1 MQVKVR
7 IGHDSASIPALLALL
22 CLLRCVVRTSSFL
35 PPSCSWTNSC
45 EQSYCS
51 ELKAIKRSKDES
63 TRNTSMAPI
72 CRIVTRSDA
81 KIPTTTPSSLIQQ
94 QDFLDKLDAFY
105 HAESRQRTKNLRYL
119 GPSKKKVQ
127 NAEGKLVVDR
137 AEEEKLVSEVR
148 GSLEDA
154 GFELVSRRDLDLCES
169 LNAEYLLR
177 LSILPDVKEL
187 DAGILREF
195 YPKRFDVNGTVLDEN
210 ELLFGGRVLVYWRG
224 YSEEVTRGRLVLPKI
239 DYLQASIVQRSA
251 AWVKHRLDDVESEL
265 MTALVRRVRL
275 ARRKAQRLV
284 ISFLDSIPV
293 KFVAKMARDFVMDDD
308 AMELV
313 FISESKDNTNLR
325 GTSRLSRYGGSKI
338 KFVGSSN
345 PDDALDPFTICE
357 VKYDDPSPVPNASA
371 EYLLNLERT
380 SIDNTTVSAAVEHD
394 IYEEVNNKAFTCQ
407 YDAQMSKDNPEDEL
421 PPMQLLERVS
431 ISNLVDLFTTSG
443 RRSLLNAIVSKSEL
457 VEPTYEE
464 VSSTSML

>member
-1 MQVKVR
+1 MRAKVR
-7 IGHDSASIPALLALL
+7 NGHDSASIPAILALL
-22 CLLRCVVRTSSFL
+22 CLLHCVGRTSSFL
-35 PPSCSWTNSC
+35 PPSCSWMNSG
-45 EQSYCS
+45 EHPYCS
-51 ELKAIKRSKDES
+51 ELNAIKRRKDKS
-63 TRNTSMAPI
+63 NRNTDMDPI

-119 GPSKKKVQ
+119 GPSKQKVQ
-127 NAEGKLVVDR
+127 GAEGKQVVDR
-137 AEEEKLVSEVR
+137 GEEEKLVSEVR

-187 DAGILREF
+187 DAGLAREF
-195 YPKRFDVNGTVLDEN
+195 YPKRFDANGTVLDEN

-224 YSEEVTRGRLVLPKI
+224 YSAEVTRGRLVLPKI

-251 AWVKHRLDDVESEL
+251 AWVKHRLDDIESEL

-275 ARRKAQRLV
+275 ARRKAQRLAV
-284 ISFLDSIPV
+284 GFLDSIPV
-293 KFVAKMARDFVMDDD
+293 KFVAQMARDFVMDDD
-308 AMELV
+308 AMEGV
-313 FISESKDNTNLR
+313 FMSESKDSTNLR

-357 VKYDDPSPVPNASA
+357 VNYDDPSPVPNAST
-371 EYLLNLERT
+371 EYLRNLQRMA
-380 SIDNTTVSAAVEHD
+380 IDNTTVVAAVEHD
-394 IYEEVNNKAFTCQ
+394 IYEEVNNKPFTCQ

-421 PPMQLLERVS
+421 PPMQLLDRVS

-443 RRSLLNAIVSKSEL
+443 RRSLLKAIFSKSEL

-464 VSSTSML
+464 VSGTSML